1 MTVYTGRTAWRV
13 ITMERES
20 SDEIIQEVRRIK
32 ETLAKSMNHDVRRIL
47 GDGRRKQKENGRTVV
62 PPPVKRRK

>member
-1 MTVYTGRTAWRV
+1 
-13 ITMERES
+13 MERES